1 MEDLLQ
7 WAGFA
12 LTPLTGV
19 VTWFVGRH
27 TQRLEFAEKQS
38 DTIAKLQAQNSELL
52 NEIERLQD
60 KVVSLYNEVSELKVS
75 NKELN
80 HKLEEYLNERQ
91 G

>member
-38 DTIAKLQAQNSELL
+38 DTIAKLQAQNTELL
-52 NEIERLQD
+52 DEKERLQD
-60 KVVSLYNEVSELKVS
+60 KVVNLYNEVSELKVS
-75 NKELN
+75 NNEMK
-80 HKLEEYLNERQ
+80 KLLAQYINK
-91 G
+91 